1 MLHQVSNFNVFI
13 NVYKFWYYFYK
24 IAFTSI
30 VKSSVHYFKRCCG
43 ISAYLVVRQSVY
55 FVLYCII
62 LYDFWWTKVYTEIMC
77 MWYSTRVGWSNTRG
91 RSLRRCH
98 TCCVSGLVA
107 IHLRAPLMCGW
118 RLWACWRAPRATRSS
133 SDTPPPSFSHSTHP
147 DDSTARRC
155 C

>member
-1 MLHQVSNFNVFI
+1 MHQVSNFNVFI

-62 LYDFWWTKVYTEIMC
+62 LYDF
-77 MWYSTRVGWSNTRG
+77 
-91 RSLRRCH
+91 
-98 TCCVSGLVA
+98 
-107 IHLRAPLMCGW
+107 
-118 RLWACWRAPRATRSS
+118 
-133 SDTPPPSFSHSTHP
+133 
-147 DDSTARRC
+147 
-155 C
+155 